1 MICLN
6 DQSPHDEYNSRAAII
21 AVIGEGNKMPA
32 YANKGGNSGVVSY
45 ETTAES
51 ITVQFK
57 DGWKYV
63 YDSNKPG
70 AATVAK
76 MKELAQ
82 AGHGLNSY
90 ISSVVKKNFSDKHR

>member
-1 MICLN
+1 
-6 DQSPHDEYNSRAAII
+6 
-21 AVIGEGNKMPA
+21 MPA
-32 YANKGGNSGVVSY
+32 YANKGGDSGVVLY
-45 ETTAES
+45 ETTADA

-63 YDSNKPG
+63 YDATKPG
-70 AATVAK
+70 ASTVSK

-90 ISSVVKKNFSDKHR
+90 ISMVVKKNFSRKYL

>member
-1 MICLN
+1 M
-6 DQSPHDEYNSRAAII
+6 Q
-21 AVIGEGNKMPA
+21 V

-45 ETTAES
+45 ETTADS

-57 DGWKYV
+57 DGSNYV
-63 YDSNKPG
+63 YDAHKPG
-70 AATVAK
+70 IAVVNK

-90 ISSVVKKNFSDKHR
+90 ISSVVKGNFSNKYR

>member
-1 MICLN
+1 
-6 DQSPHDEYNSRAAII
+6 
-21 AVIGEGNKMPA
+21 MPA
-32 YANKGGNSGVVSY
+32 YANKGGNSGVVFY
-45 ETTAES
+45 ETTPDA

-63 YDSNKPG
+63 YDSTKPG
-70 AATVAK
+70 ASTVSK

-90 ISSVVKKNFSDKHR
+90 ISSVVKKNFSRKYL